1 MDFQESKLDSSN
13 LLICHQV
20 SSLLFVI
27 LILNSQQ
34 HTLAYFS
41 QSLDFFDEFGA
52 VDLLGRVLTQLT
64 TPSFAA

>member
-1 MDFQESKLDSSN
+1 MSSSQFFA
-13 LLICHQV
+13 ICYSHV
-20 SSLLFVI
+20 
-27 LILNSQQ
+27 LNSQQ

-52 VDLLGRVLTQLT
+52 VDLFGRVLTQLT